1 MGGSMR
7 KKIHEGSVQMTKSN
21 NIYYPGQGNMF
32 TTLALFVLKLE
43 MMLLLE
49 IVLTLFRLLLLLLPW
64 LALSSIR
71 VGSESQN
78 VGLSLLI
85 FLT

>member
-1 MGGSMR
+1 
-7 KKIHEGSVQMTKSN
+7 
-21 NIYYPGQGNMF
+21 MF

-78 VGLSLLI
+78 VGLSLLL

>member
-1 MGGSMR
+1 
-7 KKIHEGSVQMTKSN
+7 
-21 NIYYPGQGNMF
+21 MF

-71 VGSESQN
+71 VGSASQN
-78 VGLSLLI
+78 VGLSLLL

>member
-1 MGGSMR
+1 
-7 KKIHEGSVQMTKSN
+7 
-21 NIYYPGQGNMF
+21 MF